1 MRGVPLSDQ
10 KEGGRQVGYAALGRR
25 QTSVHIPA
33 TAEAWS
39 AKTPAVY
46 AGSCAS
52 LNTACACVCVQIYL
66 RTTRYTEVPSSGE
79 LNGGYRQRTTVSI
92 RLPGRRVGVLAST
105 QDVGPL
111 LHAYNFGELEIR
123 RIIRTAVHIHQTF
136 VRYTHSLCAFR
147 AESKCGGIAFMP
159 LLFGDDEYS

>member
-1 MRGVPLSDQ
+1 
-10 KEGGRQVGYAALGRR
+10 QVGYAALGRR

-52 LNTACACVCVQIYL
+52 LNTACASVCVQIYL

-79 LNGGYRQRTTVSI
+79 LNGGYRQRTTAVKRDKHVAQGSTPVEQ
-92 RLPGRRVGVLAST
+92 RRRPSETSSRHPGFHLSFT
-105 QDVGPL
+105 
-111 LHAYNFGELEIR
+111 
-123 RIIRTAVHIHQTF
+123 
-136 VRYTHSLCAFR
+136 VRSCPGFW
-147 AESKCGGIAFMP
+147 
-159 LLFGDDEYS
+159 